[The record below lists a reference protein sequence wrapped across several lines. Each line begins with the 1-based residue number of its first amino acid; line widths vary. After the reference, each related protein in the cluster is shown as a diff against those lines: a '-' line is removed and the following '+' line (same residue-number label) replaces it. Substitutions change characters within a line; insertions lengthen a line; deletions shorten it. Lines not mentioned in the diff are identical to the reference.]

1 MTCFGLPGRCGIFCP
16 PFQGT
21 EWQCTGLSPAQCMSS
36 PRLQGAPQDTRS
48 LSIQTLRPLRL
59 AHACLWRLLSI
70 TREGRGEGARRRRG
84 QDGGTAWDGGGWD
97 ADPAPCSC
105 QSATR
110 GSGCSN
116 GSRNMAAAA
125 RCFGPEREAEPV
137 KEARVVGSELVDT
150 YTVCRGRER
159 HN

>member
-1 MTCFGLPGRCGIFCP
+1 MLWVAREVRDLLSSLPGHRVAMYRTVPGPVHVFSQAAGI
-16 PFQGT
+16 T
-21 EWQCTGLSPAQCMSS
+21 A
-36 PRLQGAPQDTRS
+36 RHRS
-48 LSIQTLRPLRL
+48 LIIQTLRPLRL
-59 AHACLWRLLSI
+59 AHARLWRLLSI

-84 QDGGTAWDGGGWD
+84 QDGGKACDGGGWD

-105 QSATR
+105 QSATG